1 VTNVPRTIAAGGR
14 FEYRLLSSVVYRF
27 SRGHDAGLSLRR
39 LLIIMPN
46 TSLMGTSGSKDIEN
60 KDNAQE
66 GNVSQWAELLTQLVD
81 KITGKDVSITYR
93 FDNLQINV
101 PKATGPNGRELGS
114 AKWNINGKVVIHS
127 QLENKDS
134 S

>member
-1 VTNVPRTIAAGGR
+1 META
-14 FEYRLLSSVVYRF
+14 
-27 SRGHDAGLSLRR
+27 
-39 LLIIMPN
+39 
-46 TSLMGTSGSKDIEN
+46 SGNRDIEN
-60 KDNAQE
+60 KRKTQEKNA
-66 GNVSQWAELLTQLVD
+66 SQWAELLAQLVD

-93 FDNLQINV
+93 FDNLEINV
-101 PKATGPNGRELGS
+101 PKATGPKGQDLGS

>member
-1 VTNVPRTIAAGGR
+1 
-14 FEYRLLSSVVYRF
+14 
-27 SRGHDAGLSLRR
+27 
-39 LLIIMPN
+39 
-46 TSLMGTSGSKDIEN
+46 MGTTTRNKDIEN
-60 KDNAQE
+60 KDDAQE
-66 GNVSQWAELLTQLVD
+66 KNASQWAELLTQLVD

-93 FDNLQINV
+93 FDNLQINL
-101 PKATGPNGRELGS
+101 PRATGPKGQELGS

>member
-1 VTNVPRTIAAGGR
+1 
-14 FEYRLLSSVVYRF
+14 
-27 SRGHDAGLSLRR
+27 
-39 LLIIMPN
+39 
-46 TSLMGTSGSKDIEN
+46 MGNSGN
-60 KDNAQE
+60 KDLENRDNPQKE
-66 GNVSQWAELLTQLVD
+66 NVSQWAELITQVVD

-93 FDNLQINV
+93 FENLQINV
-101 PKATGPNGRELGS
+101 PKATGPGGQELGS

>member
-1 VTNVPRTIAAGGR
+1 
-14 FEYRLLSSVVYRF
+14 
-27 SRGHDAGLSLRR
+27 
-39 LLIIMPN
+39 
-46 TSLMGTSGSKDIEN
+46 MGTASGNKEFEK

-66 GNVSQWAELLTQLVD
+66 NNASQWVEMLTQLVD

-93 FDNLQINV
+93 FDNLEINV
-101 PKATGPNGRELGS
+101 PKATGPKGQELGS

-134 S
+134 HN

>member
-1 VTNVPRTIAAGGR
+1 
-14 FEYRLLSSVVYRF
+14 
-27 SRGHDAGLSLRR
+27 
-39 LLIIMPN
+39 
-46 TSLMGTSGSKDIEN
+46 MGTSGNKDIEK

-66 GNVSQWAELLTQLVD
+66 ENMSQWAELITQVVD
-81 KITGKDVSITYR
+81 KITGKDVSITYQ

-101 PKATGPNGRELGS
+101 PKATGPNGQELGS

>member
-1 VTNVPRTIAAGGR
+1 METASGNKE
-14 FEYRLLSSVVYRF
+14 FE
-27 SRGHDAGLSLRR
+27 
-39 LLIIMPN
+39 
-46 TSLMGTSGSKDIEN
+46 K

-66 GNVSQWAELLTQLVD
+66 NNASQWVELLTQLVD

-93 FDNLQINV
+93 FDNLEINV
-101 PKATGPNGRELGS
+101 PKATGPKGQDLGS

>member
-1 VTNVPRTIAAGGR
+1 META
-14 FEYRLLSSVVYRF
+14 
-27 SRGHDAGLSLRR
+27 
-39 LLIIMPN
+39 
-46 TSLMGTSGSKDIEN
+46 SGNRDIEN
-60 KDNAQE
+60 KRNTQEKNA
-66 GNVSQWAELLTQLVD
+66 SQWAELLAQLVD

-93 FDNLQINV
+93 FDNLEINV
-101 PKATGPNGRELGS
+101 PKATGPKGQDLGS

>member
-1 VTNVPRTIAAGGR
+1 
-14 FEYRLLSSVVYRF
+14 
-27 SRGHDAGLSLRR
+27 
-39 LLIIMPN
+39 
-46 TSLMGTSGSKDIEN
+46 MGTASGNKEIEK

-66 GNVSQWAELLTQLVD
+66 NNVSQWAEMLTPPVD

-93 FDNLQINV
+93 FDNLEINV
-101 PKATGPNGRELGS
+101 PKATGPNGKELGS

>member
-1 VTNVPRTIAAGGR
+1 METTGN
-14 FEYRLLSSVVYRF
+14 
-27 SRGHDAGLSLRR
+27 
-39 LLIIMPN
+39 
-46 TSLMGTSGSKDIEN
+46 KDIEN
-60 KDNAQE
+60 NDNGQE
-66 GNVSQWAELLTQLVD
+66 KNASQWIELLTQLVE

-101 PKATGPNGRELGS
+101 PKATGPKGQDLGS

-127 QLENKDS
+127 QLQNKDS